1 MRSLF
6 VGLLFAMFGPLGL
19 QAQNFIPLVEN
30 IDASFRGMATHGNHT
45 VWVSGS
51 KGTVGYS
58 TDQGKQWTWVN
69 PPGYEAFDFRDIEL
83 FSAKEAVVLSAGSPA
98 VILRT
103 TDAGRSWTEV
113 FRDSRP
119 EIFLNALAFDG
130 RLGYALGDPIA
141 GYFQLLRSTDKGKT
155 WQNISHEMLLFA
167 DEDEVAFAASGS
179 SIQLLKNVLYIG
191 TGGKYS
197 SFFAYN
203 PKARRVDK
211 YDCPILSKPN
221 SAGIFAID
229 FWNSQFGVAVGGDYT
244 QDQIN
249 SNNVLLT
256 DDAGISWHRPQSPL
270 SGYKSA
276 VQFIN
281 RQLLVATGT
290 SGTDISYNAG
300 QHWQKISDGSF
311 NVLAKSKDGKA
322 IYLAGSEGSVFR
334 LALEASEASF

>member
-1 MRSLF
+1 MVFVRSLIIAFLFGIYAIASVHAQEF
-6 VGLLFAMFGPLGL
+6 VS
-19 QAQNFIPLVEN
+19 LVEN
-30 IDASFRGMATHGNHT
+30 IDASFRGMATHGNRT

-58 TDQGKQWTWVN
+58 TDQGRQWTWVN
-69 PPGYEAFDFRDIEL
+69 PPGYETFDFRDIEL
-83 FSAKEAVVLSAGSPA
+83 FSAKEAVVMSAGSPA

-119 EIFLNALAFDG
+119 EIFLNALDFDG
-130 RLGYALGDPIA
+130 RIGYALGDPIE

-167 DEDEVAFAASGS
+167 DEGEVAFAASGS
-179 SIQLLKNVLYIG
+179 SIQLFKNILYIG

-211 YDCPILSKPN
+211 YDCPILSKSN

-229 FWNSQFGVAVGGDYT
+229 FWHSRFGVVVGGDYT
-244 QDQIN
+244 QDQVN

-256 DDAGISWHRPQSPL
+256 QDAGVSWQRPQSPL
-270 SGYKSA
+270 SGYKSD

-281 RQLLVATGT
+281 RRLLLATGT
-290 SGTDISYNAG
+290 SGTDISHDAG
-300 QHWQKISDGSF
+300 QNWRKISDDSF
-311 NVLAKSKDGKA
+311 NVLAKSKDGKHV
-322 IYLAGSEGSVFR
+322 YLAGSAGNVFR
-334 LALEASEASF
+334 LLLDTD